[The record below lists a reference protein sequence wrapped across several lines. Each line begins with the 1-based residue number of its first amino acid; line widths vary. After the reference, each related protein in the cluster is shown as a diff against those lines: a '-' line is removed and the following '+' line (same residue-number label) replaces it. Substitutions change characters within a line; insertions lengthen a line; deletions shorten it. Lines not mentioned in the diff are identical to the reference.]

1 MDFAKQLIGLAYWKI
16 MHRSCLD
23 TRKVRNDWTFQ
34 YNGRIF
40 QIEDQRPAVVKPKDI
55 VAIYERLDGSLYLK
69 KGSNFLDYKEIKQRF
84 KPAKREPKPYIK
96 RKTPWRYSNS
106 MFYTKKGHFH
116 FAKEQDIITL
126 P

>member
-84 KPAKREPKPYIK
+84 KPAKQEPKPYIK